1 MAPFS
6 KRVFLCGRA
15 GFARFCTVAARSAA
29 AALCGAAAL
38 CAVACA
44 PSPPKVTKIAIVVKS
59 LGNGFFDAVRDG
71 GLEAA
76 KEIGGTELLYQGPS
90 TPTAEGQIEIID
102 SLIDQKVQGLAI
114 SANDRDALI
123 PITKKAMSKGIKV
136 MSFDS
141 GIEKEGRSV
150 DLFSSETQLIGKQQ
164 VALISGLVGGE
175 GQIAILSATSRATN
189 QNAWIDV
196 MKSELASNPAYV
208 KLKLVAVV
216 YGNDL
221 ADESYRA
228 ALGLFETYPRLKG
241 IIAPTTVG
249 IAAAGKAITD
259 RGLVGKVQL
268 TGLGL
273 PSEMKFY
280 VDNGAC
286 QKFALPNPIDLGYT
300 SVWILESLIEKKI
313 TGAEGEVV
321 KAGRMG
327 DIRIGKDGTAV
338 MGLPF
343 VFDKG
348 NIERFSKMF

>member
-1 MAPFS
+1 MS
-6 KRVFLCGRA
+6 RR
-15 GFARFCTVAARSAA
+15 TVAARSALSAVKALALVA
-29 AALCGAAAL
+29 AVFGAFAA
-38 CAVACA
+38 VSCA
-44 PSPPKVTKIAIVVKS
+44 PAPPKVTKIAIVVKS

-76 KEIGGTELLYQGPS
+76 KEIGNTEILYQGPS

-102 SLIDQKVQGLAI
+102 SLIDQKVQGIAI

-150 DLFSSETQLIGKQQ
+150 DLFSSEPQLIGKQQ
-164 VALISGLVGGE
+164 IALISGLVGGKGE
-175 GQIAILSATSRATN
+175 IAILSATSRATN
-189 QNAWIDV
+189 QNAWIEV
-196 MKSELASNPAYV
+196 MKSELAANPAYA

-221 ADESYRA
+221 PDESYREA
-228 ALGLFETYPRLKG
+228 IGLFEKYPRLKG

-259 RGLVGKVQL
+259 RGLIGKVQL

-286 QKFALPNPIDLGYT
+286 RKFALPNPIDLGYT
-300 SVWILESLIEKKI
+300 SVMIVDSLIKKKI
-313 TGAEGEVV
+313 TGADGEVV
-321 KAGRMG
+321 VAGRMG
-327 DIRIGKDGTAV
+327 DIKIGVDGTAV

-343 VFDKG
+343 VFDKA
-348 NIERFSKMF
+348 NIERYARMF